1 MKITVTDTENG
12 LTIKQYMASQKF
24 SARLIAKLK
33 NKEHGITVNGER
45 KTVRYLLNTG
55 DVLELETED
64 SKSSENIS
72 RSYIP
77 INILFED
84 EWFIA
89 VEKPPHLPIH
99 PSRRHTDDTLASRVM
114 AHFEGT
120 DFVFRVMTRL
130 DLDTSGAVLIAKN
143 AISAAR
149 FSKMLTERK
158 VKKEYLAIC
167 EGIFESKSGII
178 DFNIRRTREFAM
190 EREAVK
196 KGVSCGEDSPE
207 GVEALSEYNV
217 LKYGNNKTLVAFFPI
232 TGRTH
237 QLRVHSKAIGH
248 PILGDTLYWERSEL
262 IDRQALH
269 AYSLTFIHPMTQK
282 EIYISCPLPEDM
294 KICEKELFDE

>member
-1 MKITVTDTENG
+1 MKINITEEENG
-12 LTIKQYMASQKF
+12 ITVKQYMASQKF
-24 SARLIAKLK
+24 SARLIARLK
-33 NKEHGITVNGER
+33 NKERGILVNGER
-45 KTVRYLLNTG
+45 KTVRCVLSAG
-55 DVLELETED
+55 DILELETED
-64 SKSSENIS
+64 SESSKNIS
-72 RSYIP
+72 LSYMP

-99 PSRRHTDDTLASRVM
+99 PSRRHIDDTLASRVM

-120 DFVFRVMTRL
+120 DFVFRVLTRL
-130 DLDTSGAVLIAKN
+130 DLDTSGVVLVAKN
-143 AISAAR
+143 AISAAS

-167 EGIFESKSGII
+167 EGVFENHDGII

-190 EREAVK
+190 EREAVA
-196 KGVSCGEDSPE
+196 KGISCGENSPE
-207 GVEALSEYNV
+207 GNEAISEYYVVKQGKNA
-217 LKYGNNKTLVAFFPI
+217 TLVAFSPV

-248 PILGDTLYWERSEL
+248 PILGDTLYGSPSEY

-269 AYSLTFIHPMTQK
+269 AQKLTFIHPFTK
-282 EIYISCPLPEDM
+282 LETYISCPLPEDIKNCM
-294 KICEKELFDE
+294 KELFDE